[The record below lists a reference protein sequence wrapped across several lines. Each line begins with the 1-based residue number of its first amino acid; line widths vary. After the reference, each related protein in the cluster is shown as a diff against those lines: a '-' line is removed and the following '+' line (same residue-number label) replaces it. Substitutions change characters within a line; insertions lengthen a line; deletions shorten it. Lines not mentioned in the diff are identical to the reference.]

1 MSRLPRLGA
10 TAVEMLE
17 SIHQHRL
24 LSTRQLHELHSPT
37 ATPRWTQLIA
47 ADLQRHGLVA
57 AARLPRGMKLLYVTP
72 AGADAVEAIGS
83 RTETRRKV
91 VGAAQAS
98 GPLQQHTLAVNDVG
112 ICFVQAAREQGD
124 DCGPFAWR
132 HEIHHPIGNQ
142 PGQRQGEH
150 VIADALLTYQRITA
164 ARTSFHYRL
173 IELDRATM
181 PVDDLASK
189 LGRYA
194 RLHHYTL
201 PTTDRLDEPAPL
213 WHRRYSVFP
222 TILVVLANASRRR
235 LERRRQTV
243 LALCGQDQ
251 QLQDAP
257 EVRIDVCLLQDLRAD
272 GPSAPI
278 IRSAGDPDQLV
289 DWLGGYGQ
297 P

>member
-1 MSRLPRLGA
+1 MSRAPRLGQ

-17 SIHQHRL
+17 SVHQHRL

-47 ADLQRHGLVA
+47 TDLQRHGLVA
-57 AARLPRGMKLLYVTP
+57 AARLPRGMKLLYIT
-72 AGADAVEAIGS
+72 ADGADAVETIGS

-91 VGAAQAS
+91 VGAEQAS

-112 ICFVQAAREQGD
+112 LCFVRAARERGD
-124 DCGPFAWR
+124 DCGPWAWR

-142 PGQRQGEH
+142 PGQRQVEH
-150 VIADALLTYQRITA
+150 IISDALLTYQHTTVQQ
-164 ARTSFHYRL
+164 TSFHYRL

-189 LGRYA
+189 LIRYA
-194 RLHHYTL
+194 RLYRYTL
-201 PTTDRLDEPAPL
+201 PAESPADPAPL
-213 WHRRYSVFP
+213 WRERYSVFP
-222 TILVVLANASRRR
+222 TVLVVLANGTRRR
-235 LERRRQTV
+235 LERRREIV

-257 EVRIDVCLLQDLRAD
+257 EVRIDVCLLDDLQTD
-272 GPSAPI
+272 GPFAPI
-278 IRSAGDPDQLV
+278 IRSAAQPGRPV
-289 DWLGGYGQ
+289 DWLGGEGRT
-297 P
+297 

>member
-1 MSRLPRLGA
+1 MSPLPRLGA

-17 SIHQHRL
+17 SVHQHRL

-37 ATPRWTQLIA
+37 TTQRWTQLIA
-47 ADLQRHGLVA
+47 TDLQRHGLVC

-91 VGAAQAS
+91 VGVEQAS

-112 ICFVQAAREQGD
+112 LCFVQAARERGD
-124 DCGPFAWR
+124 DCGPWAWR
-132 HEIHHPIGNQ
+132 HEIHHPIGHQ

-150 VIADALLTYQRITA
+150 VISDALLTYQRTTDQQ
-164 ARTSFHYRL
+164 TSFHYRL

-181 PVDDLASK
+181 PADDLAAK

-194 RLHHYTL
+194 RLYRYTL
-201 PTTDRLDEPAPL
+201 PAEGLAEPAPL
-213 WHRRYSVFP
+213 WRVRYSVFP
-222 TILVVLANASRRR
+222 TVLVVLANGTRRR
-235 LERRRQTV
+235 LERRRDIA

-251 QLQDAP
+251 QLQYAP
-257 EVRIDVCLLQDLRAD
+257 EVRIDVCLLADLQTH
-272 GPSAPI
+272 GPFAPI
-278 IRSAGDPDQLV
+278 IHSAAEPDRAV
-289 DWLGGYGQ
+289 DWLGDEGQ